1 MPTLARLPLGP
12 MVNFAPRGPNERDP
26 PDLLRSRVTPGAI
39 LIRLQKLKLIWN
51 ILLSFGWIRILA
63 VCVFRLDRTALLVDD
78 HLSKR
83 LLLRQFLGK
92 GYGLGLRI
100 VAAGRP

>member
-1 MPTLARLPLGP
+1 MPIVARLPLGP
-12 MVNFAPRGPNERDP
+12 MVNFAPRGPNETDP
-26 PDLLRSRVTPGAI
+26 PDLLRFRVTPGAI
-39 LIRLQKLKLIWN
+39 LIRLQKRKLIRN
-51 ILLSFGWIRILA
+51 VLLSFGRIRILA
-63 VCVFRLDRTALLVDD
+63 VCVFRLDRTVLLVND

-83 LLLRQFLGK
+83 LLLRQFLGT